1 MVNED
6 VTWRF
11 SAILVGMNPIPISWN
26 GTICSPPS
34 SKDQPYNEVRRGA
47 EASLV
52 TCMGRMAAHTGQ
64 IVTRD
69 QMLNHDHE
77 LAPQIELMTFDSPAP
92 VLADADGKYPVPQP
106 GVVQRR
112 REY

>member
-11 SAILVGMNPIPISWN
+11 STNPRRDEPDPYQLEWDHLLTAI
-26 GTICSPPS
+26 
-34 SKDQPYNEVRRGA
+34 KRDQPYNEVRRGA
-47 EASLV
+47 ESSLV

-69 QMLNHDHE
+69 QLLNHDHE
-77 LAPQIELMTFDSPAP
+77 LAPQIDQMTFESPAP
-92 VLADADGKYPVPQP
+92 VVANADGKYPVPQP
-106 GVVQRR
+106 GAQRR